1 MSEENKKTNQ
11 NFKKFRRNFL
21 KGFRS
26 MKLRIFVS
34 MMVAGIVPAIIFRL
48 SAQKLMENE
57 MVDGKIERILNQ
69 GNILRDQLTAS
80 KFFED
85 GDYAFLEDELAQISA
100 MYNGRV
106 MVVDADFE
114 IVEDT
119 YVIDEN
125 KTIVSTDVIKA
136 FRGKNISRYN
146 KKNTYIETAIPIYD
160 EEERVMGVLSITA
173 STKDID
179 YAMERINQKLSVIT
193 VIVWF
198 LITIFAYIVSYRLVR
213 PFKRLEKTFEKV
225 SEGNLDN
232 KLSLAGYSETEEIA
246 SSYND
251 MLDKMKQVDESRQEF
266 VSNVSHELKTPITSI
281 KVLADSLMM
290 QEDVP
295 AEIYKEFFGDIV
307 NEIDRENQI
316 ITDLLSLVRTEKK
329 NSTLN
334 IESLNINELV
344 EMILKRLRPIA
355 AKKNIEIVLESFR
368 PIIASVDEIKLTSA
382 ITNLVEN
389 AIKYNVMDGWV
400 RVTLNADHKYFYL
413 RVADSGIGIPEDS
426 QERVF
431 ERFYRVDKTRSRQTG
446 GTGLGLAITSNIIK
460 LHNGAIKVY
469 SKEGEGT
476 TFTVRIPLNYV
487 NYETVSEPHE
497 LNSGN
502 LKLKKADKRNKKKAK
517 NELAE
522 TQAESEDLEKEDNN
536 GEEN

>member
-11 NFKKFRRNFL
+11 FFENFRTNFI

-48 SAQKLMENE
+48 SAGVLMEQE
-57 MVDGKIERILNQ
+57 MVKGKIERILNQ
-69 GNILRDQLTAS
+69 GNILRDQLIS
-80 KFFED
+80 CKYFEN
-85 GDYAFLEDELAQISA
+85 GEYLFLEDELAQISA

-106 MVVDADFE
+106 MVIGADFE
-114 IVEDT
+114 IIEDT

-125 KTIVSTDVIKA
+125 KTIVSTDVLKA
-136 FRGKNISRYN
+136 FKGKNISKYN
-146 KKNTYIETAIPIYD
+146 KKSNYIETSIPVYD
-160 EEERVMGVLSITA
+160 DAEKVIGVLSITA
-173 STKDID
+173 STKDIE
-179 YAMERINQKLSVIT
+179 YAMMRIDGKLSVVT
-193 VIVWF
+193 VIVLF
-198 LITIFAYIVSYRLVR
+198 MITIFAYIVSYRLVR

-225 SEGNLDN
+225 SEGNFDN
-232 KLSLAGYSETEEIA
+232 KLSLNGYSETEEIA

-251 MLDKMKQVDESRQEF
+251 MLDKMKMIDESRQEF

-295 AEIYKEFFGDIV
+295 AELYKEFFEDIV
-307 NEIDRENQI
+307 NEIDRENTI

-329 NSTLN
+329 NTTLN
-334 IESLNINELV
+334 IESININELV
-344 EMILKRLRPIA
+344 EIILKRLRPIA

-368 PIIASVDEIKLTSA
+368 PILASVDEIKITSA

-400 RVTLNADHKYFYL
+400 RVTLNADHKYFYI
-413 RVADSGIGIPEDS
+413 RVADSGIGIPEES

-446 GTGLGLAITSNIIK
+446 GTGLGLAITSNIVK

-476 TFTVRIPLNYV
+476 TFTIRIPLNYV
-487 NYETVSEPHE
+487 NYETVTEPHE
-497 LNSGN
+497 LNANN
-502 LKLKKADKRNKKKAK
+502 LKLKKADKQTRKRAKRNRDADQ
-517 NELAE
+517 NLS
-522 TQAESEDLEKEDNN
+522 ESEETEK
-536 GEEN
+536 